1 MTDNST
7 GNRTEVSLPTEAEL
21 RAERTLQAE
30 LDRMAAE
37 VPEIPESFRQG
48 WREAVRRDAAAGNA
62 ARRETGTPEK
72 AGKEPGEEKKRR
84 VIPWNRILGT
94 AAAAAILL
102 GTVMT
107 GREALLLTQRPE
119 KAARTMEA
127 APAAKWQSETTA
139 QPTGMPTA
147 ELPMAAAGALK
158 AKSAEPAE
166 EEQGA
171 LNSSAAAPMEEAFMA
186 DAAMFMEE
194 AAEMEEAAPEETEE
208 ADRGLEPGTAV
219 EAETETGAPGNT
231 AKEAADVPETA
242 PGRGGLWAGIGL
254 VLLGLGLEAAALIRR
269 KKLLPFFGGQTTKNK
284 SDEFRMVRK

>member
-7 GNRTEVSLPTEAEL
+7 GNRTEVFPRTEADL
-21 RAERTLQAE
+21 RAERALQTE

-37 VPEIPESFRQG
+37 VPEMPESFRQG
-48 WREAVRRDAAAGNA
+48 WREAVRREAEAGSA
-62 ARRETGTPEK
+62 ARQKTGAPEK
-72 AGKEPGEEKKRR
+72 NGEKPGREKKRR
-84 VIPWNRILGT
+84 VIPWTRILGT

-107 GREALLLTQRPE
+107 GREALLLTRRPE

-147 ELPMAAAGALK
+147 EVPMAAAGALK

-194 AAEMEEAAPEETEE
+194 AEEMEEAAPEETEE
-208 ADRGLEPGTAV
+208 ADRGLEPGTAG
-219 EAETETGAPGNT
+219 EAEADTGEPGST
-231 AKEAADVPETA
+231 AKEAADAPETA
-242 PGRGGLWAGIGL
+242 RGRGGLWIGIGL
-254 VLLGLGLEAAALIRR
+254 VLLGLGLGAAALIRR
-269 KKLLPFFGGQTTKNK
+269 KNASHVLQRTNR
-284 SDEFRMVRK
+284 EE